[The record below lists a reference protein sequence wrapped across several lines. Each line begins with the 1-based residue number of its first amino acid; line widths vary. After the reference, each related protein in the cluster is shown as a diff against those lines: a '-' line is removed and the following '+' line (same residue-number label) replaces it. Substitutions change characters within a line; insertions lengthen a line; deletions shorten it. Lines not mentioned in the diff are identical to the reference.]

1 MEISLKELKSLAIE
15 LSESDNNKDLWC
27 RNSSKLKNQETNNSP
42 LVSGSL
48 TLTLIYSE
56 NLMI

>member
-15 LSESDNNKDLWC
+15 LSEADNNKDFWC

-48 TLTLIYSE
+48 TL
-56 NLMI
+56 